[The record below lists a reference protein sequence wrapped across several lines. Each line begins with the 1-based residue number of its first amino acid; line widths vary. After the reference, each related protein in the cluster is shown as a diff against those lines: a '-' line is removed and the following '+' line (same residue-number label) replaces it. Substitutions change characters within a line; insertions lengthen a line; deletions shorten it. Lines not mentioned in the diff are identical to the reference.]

1 MENPFKLKLHRIFRS
16 CKTKKLTS
24 DVVIHSNN
32 NNNTNND
39 INNHLLFDEL
49 FSPKPRTLRSTARL
63 RCPKTSR
70 PEPQGQKC
78 PPTPAYLP
86 SYDRPE
92 KYSCGSASTPKQH
105 GKSKKKKRKKK
116 QRPSRYIVGL
126 LDDFH
131 DISGAFMYNGLFS
144 SDDGDDAGDMFFSSS
159 RSLLLSSDS
168 DSVEGSLRRRD
179 SAAVNSSFAVVK
191 RSSDPYGDFMASM
204 LEMIVEK
211 GIFGGRDLEK
221 LLQCFLSLNSD
232 HHHGIIIEAFSDICE
247 ALFSLSW
254 SED

>member
-24 DVVIHSNN
+24 DVVIHSI
-32 NNNTNND
+32 NNNTND
-39 INNHLLFDEL
+39 DNNHLFFDEL
-49 FSPKPRTLRSTARL
+49 FTPKPRTFRSTSRPT
-63 RCPKTSR
+63 CPKTSR
-70 PEPQGQKC
+70 PDSQSQKC
-78 PPTPAYLP
+78 PPTPPYLP
-86 SYDRPE
+86 PYHRPE
-92 KYSCGSASTPKQH
+92 KYSCGSACAPSH
-105 GKSKKKKRKKK
+105 HRKSKKKKRKKT
-116 QRPSRYIVGL
+116 QRRSRYIIGR

-144 SDDGDDAGDMFFSSS
+144 SDDGDGDMLFSSS
-159 RSLLLSSDS
+159 RSLSLSSDS
-168 DSVEGSLRRRD
+168 DSVGGSLRRRE
-179 SAAVNSSFAVVK
+179 SAAVNGSFAVVK

-204 LEMIVEK
+204 VEMIVEK

-247 ALFSLSW
+247 ALFSLSLN
-254 SED
+254 EN